1 MGARIFT
8 DHQIH
13 KAVQNKMD
21 KVRFCTR
28 NYSIVLKI
36 QIQIIFSSV
45 DTVLIFSFPPFW
57 SPSFPPFITYH
68 FADWGC
74 GWLPICNSYHFK
86 AFFCCLLLKA
96 VPTGRNLQ
104 QATIIFSLHS
114 PTFCLPFHCLPAAS
128 SASPQSVP
136 SSFFFR
142 SLPHLP
148 ILFSCWATACCES
161 LCNIP
166 HYTHSN
172 HNGVLYQLQS
182 NETKFTEQLLAVIHV
197 VVYCLHIFHSSVA

>member
-86 AFFCCLLLKA
+86 AFFLMPAAKSCSHRAEPATSNDHLFTALTHFLPPISLSSCCFFCFSSIRPLLIFFPFSTPSPYFIFMLSNCLLWKLMQH
-96 VPTGRNLQ
+96 PP
-104 QATIIFSLHS
+104 LHS
-114 PTFCLPFHCLPAAS
+114 LKP
-128 SASPQSVP
+128 
-136 SSFFFR
+136 
-142 SLPHLP
+142 
-148 ILFSCWATACCES
+148 
-161 LCNIP
+161 
-166 HYTHSN
+166 
-172 HNGVLYQLQS
+172 
-182 NETKFTEQLLAVIHV
+182 
-197 VVYCLHIFHSSVA
+197 